1 MSGIVTGK
9 RRSRAAFQPVVMPSL
24 EVEKGSEEFDTRTE
38 RAIEDLATAVNALGE
53 VSYYE
58 DDVTLAI
65 GTNTINHGLNRTPTF
80 VWVAPNVAAA
90 AFAWGWDPA
99 QPGNPKP
106 TLLVQVTS
114 ATAAT
119 VRIRVE

>member
-9 RRSRAAFQPVVMPSL
+9 RRTRAAFQPVVMPSL

-38 RAIEDLATAVNALGE
+38 RAIEDLATAVNTLGE
-53 VSYYE
+53 VSYFE
-58 DDVTLAI
+58 DDVTLVI
-65 GTNTINHGLNRTPTF
+65 GTNTINHGLGREPTF
-80 VWVAPNVAAA
+80 VWVMPKTQSA
-90 AFAWGWDPA
+90 AFAVGWDPA
-99 QPGNPKP
+99 QPSNPKP
-106 TLLVQVTS
+106 TLLTQITS